1 MDSNIGLITALAS
14 AAGQRAADRYAIGI
28 LDGIELMLDHL
39 AAQGVPSDEWMREVR
54 DFLAIAK
61 EHSL

>member
-14 AAGQRAADRYAIGI
+14 AAGQRSADRYAMGI

-39 AAQGVPSDEWMREVR
+39 ADRGVPTDEWVREVR
-54 DFLAIAK
+54 DFLAVAK
-61 EHSL
+61 EHSV